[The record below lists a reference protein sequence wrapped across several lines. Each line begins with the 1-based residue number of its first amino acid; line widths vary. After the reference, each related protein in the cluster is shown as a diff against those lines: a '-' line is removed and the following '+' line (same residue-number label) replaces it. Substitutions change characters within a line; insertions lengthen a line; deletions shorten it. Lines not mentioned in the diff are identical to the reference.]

1 MMNTSFGPTLD
12 VAFKTEGESIRLF
25 YLIEDKEP
33 STKKVANYVK
43 NLQNAGLEV
52 IQITGEERKDFKL
65 DKGFQGYAVF
75 VQKHDEDDPDFTPG
89 TNPGYDAEETYAKI
103 GDVWKSNFKNDVQ
116 LAPEAPKHMQN
127 FIAQADFVIPFTPAF
142 NGVDKVLDQM
152 NKGTSQ
158 SSLKIS
164 AGDDLNKAK
173 EDQIEEILLAIEEKR
188 NNIESYNFV
197 ISSSLKNSSEAKE
210 ATGMLKKEN
219 EELNKLSEQLNDL
232 MKS

>member
-1 MMNTSFGPTLD
+1 
-12 VAFKTEGESIRLF
+12 
-25 YLIEDKEP
+25 
-33 STKKVANYVK
+33 
-43 NLQNAGLEV
+43 
-52 IQITGEERKDFKL
+52 
-65 DKGFQGYAVF
+65 
-75 VQKHDEDDPDFTPG
+75 
-89 TNPGYDAEETYAKI
+89 
-103 GDVWKSNFKNDVQ
+103 
-116 LAPEAPKHMQN
+116 
-127 FIAQADFVIPFTPAF
+127 
-142 NGVDKVLDQM
+142 M

-219 EELNKLSEQLNDL
+219 EELNKLSEQLKDL

>member
-75 VQKHDEDDPDFTPG
+75 VQKHDEDDPDFTPEQTQVMMLKKRMQKSEMSG
-89 TNPGYDAEETYAKI
+89 NPTLK
-103 GDVWKSNFKNDVQ
+103 
-116 LAPEAPKHMQN
+116 MM
-127 FIAQADFVIPFTPAF
+127 F
-142 NGVDKVLDQM
+142 NLLLRRL
-152 NKGTSQ
+152 SICRI
-158 SSLKIS
+158 SSLK
-164 AGDDLNKAK
+164 
-173 EDQIEEILLAIEEKR
+173 QILSFRSPLLSMVWIKYWIR
-188 NNIESYNFV
+188 
-197 ISSSLKNSSEAKE
+197 
-210 ATGMLKKEN
+210 
-219 EELNKLSEQLNDL
+219 
-232 MKS
+232 